1 MKRSSVFLTCLAG
14 ALVTGLGVAT
24 LTAPA
29 SATTSGKSPVR
40 GLGAYVKNS
49 GLVSL
54 RSMDAVNKVVVI
66 GPFSAGSYVVSFTAR
81 VDTTDVTGPS
91 ADVRCAVV
99 ADRGLVDVGGP
110 MFRFPSGG
118 YLPLSISAAFT
129 TTAPG
134 SIAIRCGA
142 SDSGNPIPRQVAVGN
157 GQVIVQRVSTVHSR

>member
-1 MKRSSVFLTCLAG
+1 MNRSSLVRTCLAG
-14 ALVTGLGVAT
+14 AIVAGLGVAT

-29 SATTSGKSPVR
+29 SATPSGKSPVR
-40 GLGAYVKNS
+40 GLGAYVKPS

-54 RSMDAVNKVVVI
+54 RSMDTVNKVVVI

-81 VDTTDVTGPS
+81 VDTTDVTGLS

-99 ADRGLVDVGGP
+99 ADRGLVDAGGP
-110 MFRFPSGG
+110 TFRFPSGG
-118 YLPLSISAAFT
+118 YWPLSISAAFT

-142 SDSGNPIPRQVAVGN
+142 SDSGNPIPRQVGVES